1 MRNLRKKTPVLT
13 LLNCG
18 FQVAKL
24 AEKSFFCGKGTEK
37 NSRPI
42 QLFSVQMPSGKLN
55 LLLLIYPF
63 PTTKQPYIMV
73 NIFKKCRK
81 SNQKEEQTSAYNLN
95 TTKKNPCKQLIN
107 TAKIRI
113 FAL

>member
-1 MRNLRKKTPVLT
+1 
-13 LLNCG
+13 
-18 FQVAKL
+18 
-24 AEKSFFCGKGTEK
+24 
-37 NSRPI
+37 
-42 QLFSVQMPSGKLN
+42 
-55 LLLLIYPF
+55 
-63 PTTKQPYIMV
+63 MV
-73 NIFKKCRK
+73 NIFKKYRK